1 MATVELAIGDEAP
14 SFEAEVTDGGKVSLS
29 EILSTGRGVILYFY
43 PRDNTPGCTIQA
55 CDFRDNL
62 GRFED
67 SSWKVIGVSTDSAK
81 SHQKFIDKHE
91 LPFDLIVD
99 EDAALH
105 ESYGTW
111 REKSMYGKT
120 YMGTV
125 RSTFVIEKDGV
136 LSVANYNVRATGHVE
151 RLSKELGIA
160 TSKGE

>member
-43 PRDNTPGCTIQA
+43 PRDNTPGCTAQA
-55 CDFRDNL
+55 CDFRDNF

-111 REKSMYGKT
+111 RGEEHVWQDIHGNITFDLRNRRRRENIARVGYG
-120 YMGTV
+120 V
-125 RSTFVIEKDGV
+125 RTK
-136 LSVANYNVRATGHVE
+136 GHVDS
-151 RLSKELGIA
+151 LIDELKVG
-160 TSKGE
+160 

>member
-55 CDFRDNL
+55 CDFRDNFR
-62 GRFED
+62 RFED

-99 EDAALH
+99 ENAALTNPMALGGRRACMARH
-105 ESYGTW
+105 TW
-111 REKSMYGKT
+111 ELC
-120 YMGTV
+120 V
-125 RSTFVIEKDGV
+125 RPSQ
-136 LSVANYNVRATGHVE
+136 
-151 RLSKELGIA
+151 
-160 TSKGE
+160 